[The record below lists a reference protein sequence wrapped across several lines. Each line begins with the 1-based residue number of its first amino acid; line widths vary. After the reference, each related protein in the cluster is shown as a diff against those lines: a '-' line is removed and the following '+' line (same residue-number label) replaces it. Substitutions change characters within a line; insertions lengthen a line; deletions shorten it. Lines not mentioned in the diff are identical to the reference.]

1 MLACRLRDLESPT
14 ASTSTPT
21 TSIVGNA
28 QKSPP
33 SQQWQ
38 KQSAP
43 QQQQQPA
50 GRRDRQSTVLAR
62 QRSAP
67 DKRKESSEE
76 AKLREAVLSEVL
88 DVKPSESWQDIAGL
102 GGAKQV
108 RRPGHSNTHSTL
120 PHQTTLMRFNSGGR
134 YSN

>member
-1 MLACRLRDLESPT
+1 M
-14 ASTSTPT
+14 
-21 TSIVGNA
+21 
-28 QKSPP
+28 
-33 SQQWQ
+33 
-38 KQSAP
+38 
-43 QQQQQPA
+43 
-50 GRRDRQSTVLAR
+50 LAR

-108 RRPGHSNTHSTL
+108 RQPCHSYAHLCNLYTCHLYTKGGSLQVYRCSGNHSTL
-120 PHQTTLMRFNSGGR
+120 PCLGIPCCLLIR
-134 YSN
+134 